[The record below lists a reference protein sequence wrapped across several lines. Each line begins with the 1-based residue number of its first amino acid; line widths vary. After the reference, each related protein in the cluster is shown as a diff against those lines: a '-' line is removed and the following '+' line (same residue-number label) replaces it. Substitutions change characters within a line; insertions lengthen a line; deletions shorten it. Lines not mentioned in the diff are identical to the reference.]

1 MAKQKRKLPAKVVEE
16 EKPEEKVRDVSDN
29 YVEIRII
36 NKVIAG

>member
-1 MAKQKRKLPAKVVEE
+1 MAKQKRKLPGKVVVEE
-16 EKPEEKVRDVSDN
+16 KAEEKVRDVSDN